1 MGGELIAQIL
11 DKSEYAKKQGV
22 RLILQPMT
30 SIKELREYLQNGYS
44 VIDEDIVYQD
54 NKLYQIIC
62 VEYDG
67 VIRHYTDTELELGV
81 KNIENGGKEF
91 NMLFEAT
98 VKKKEKKLNG
108 LKIGGYDTTEAENE
122 IIELKKIIKGN
133 LK

>member
-1 MGGELIAQIL
+1 M
-11 DKSEYAKKQGV
+11 KSV
-22 RLILQPMT
+22 
-30 SIKELREYLQNGYS
+30 KELREYLQNGYS
-44 VIDEDIVYQD
+44 TIAENIIFED
-54 NKLYQIIC
+54 NKLYQVIC

-67 VIRHYTDTELELGV
+67 IIRHYTDTELELGV

-98 VKKKEKKLNG
+98 VKKKEKRLQG
-108 LKIGGYDTTEAENE
+108 LKTGGYDTTEAENE